1 MATIKIGKVETL
13 FTNTP
18 HTATSYQIY
27 NCDNGQI
34 IGQSIRNTTQLLQW
48 SNELSDGNGGHYLH
62 LHNLRARIQLHYGLD
77 DSEWIELDP
86 YDEDIQIAYKDN
98 IAMAFKDNYN
108 VNRTLHENANYCAR
122 KFIEQLIK

>member
-27 NCDNGQI
+27 NGDNGQI

-86 YDEDIQIAYKDN
+86 YDEDIQIVLDYVAGVPDAGTGESK
-98 IAMAFKDNYN
+98 
-108 VNRTLHENANYCAR
+108 
-122 KFIEQLIK
+122 IETRVIKQVKYLRS